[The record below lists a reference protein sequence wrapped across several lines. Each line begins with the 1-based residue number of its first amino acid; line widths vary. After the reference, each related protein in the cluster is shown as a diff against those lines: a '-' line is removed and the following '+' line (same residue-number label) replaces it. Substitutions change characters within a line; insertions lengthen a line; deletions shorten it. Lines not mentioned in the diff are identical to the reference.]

1 MGKKQL
7 EQLSA
12 CAEEA
17 HANIQKDFADINPVI
32 GISTGMRKV
41 GIPADAMTIDCLKTG
56 KRIIII
62 IHDQQSESL
71 QYQFSYKAQDPS
83 DIFEN
88 ILIEDLNTKTLYDW
102 MKDYFGKS
110 N

>member
-1 MGKKQL
+1 MSKQQL
-7 EQLSA
+7 EKLSA
-12 CAEEA
+12 AAEEA

-41 GIPADAMTIDCLKTG
+41 GIPADAMTIDCLKTD

-62 IHDQQSESL
+62 SHDRQPESI

-83 DIFEN
+83 ESFEQLEMKN
-88 ILIEDLNTKTLYDW
+88 LTSKILYDW
-102 MKDYFGKS
+102 MKDYFSKV

>member
-7 EQLSA
+7 EQLSSA
-12 CAEEA
+12 AEEA
-17 HANIQKDFADINPVI
+17 HTNIQKDFADINPVI

-62 IHDQQSESL
+62 IHDKQPDSL
-71 QYQFSYKAQDPS
+71 QYQFSYKAQDPGES
-83 DIFEN
+83 FEN
-88 ILIEDLNTKTLYDW
+88 LAMKELNSKILYDW
-102 MKDYFGKS
+102 MKNYFNKA